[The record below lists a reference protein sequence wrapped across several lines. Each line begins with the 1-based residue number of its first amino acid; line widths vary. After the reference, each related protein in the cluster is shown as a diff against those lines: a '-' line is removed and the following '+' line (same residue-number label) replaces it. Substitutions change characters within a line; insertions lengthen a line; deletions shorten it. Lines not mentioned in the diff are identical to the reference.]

1 MADIK
6 TKDSMHTVKT
16 FDRVQNLAAKTRNGA
31 SETKQKVS
39 ETISSGESSESE
51 YAGNQLESY
60 EGGTA
65 RLALYAGDKVGRWGV
80 RETRRN
86 IQKWRNRK
94 NKLEIKV
101 DFPRVNELPAPNQPK
116 LLEAPKVTG
125 NTASKT
131 AAQIT
136 KTSAKTAKGSIKT
149 ASNGVK
155 NTAKI
160 VKTSAKTAEKTV
172 KATEKSAQATAKAA
186 KAAAKAAKAAVQA
199 TVKFVKAAV
208 KAIVAATKAVVAA
221 IKGIAAAIAAGG
233 WVAVV
238 VILVIVVIGGIVA
251 AVCGIFTPND
261 SGGCS
266 VAYMVSVCDSEYDR
280 QEAEIIS
287 NSEYDYL
294 VVEGRE
300 ASMKDV
306 IAVFAVLTNT
316 ESKDFSKV
324 DDELQDEFRTVF
336 NAMNSIEVYST
347 TSEETVIKE
356 YTDENGNPY
365 TIEETVEKATLH
377 ILHHSKTASQGADYF
392 KFTDKQREQLDTL
405 MSSDFDE
412 LWAALV
418 E

>member
-1 MADIK
+1 MDIK
-6 TKDSMHTVKT
+6 TKDSMHMVKT
-16 FDRVQNLAAKTRNGA
+16 FDRVQNLAVKTRDGA

-65 RLALYAGDKVGRWGV
+65 RLVLYTGDKVGRWGV

-94 NKLEIKV
+94 NKPEIKV
-101 DFPRVNELPAPNQPK
+101 NSPSVNELSAPNQPK
-116 LLEAPKVTG
+116 LLEAPKGTG
-125 NTASKT
+125 TTASKT
-131 AAQIT
+131 ATRTTKATAQ
-136 KTSAKTAKGSIKT
+136 TAKGSIKT
-149 ASNGVK
+149 ANNGVK
-155 NTAKI
+155 NTAKT

-172 KATEKSAQATAKAA
+172 KATEKAAQATTKAA
-186 KAAAKAAKAAVQA
+186 KAAAKAAKVAAQA
-199 TVKFVKAAV
+199 TVKFVKVAV

-233 WVAVV
+233 WIAAV

-261 SGGCS
+261 SGGYS

-280 QEAEIIS
+280 QEAEIVG

-294 VVEGRE
+294 IVEGRE

-306 IAVFAVLTNT
+306 VAVFAVLTNT

-336 NAMNSIEVYST
+336 NSMNSIEAYST
-347 TSEETVIKE
+347 TKDETVIKE

-365 TIEETVEKATLH
+365 TVEESMERVTLH
-377 ILHHSKTASQGADYF
+377 ILHHSMTASQGADYF
-392 KFTDKQREQLDTL
+392 KFTDKQKEQLNTL